1 MNSSPPTWLQ
11 RTSAVVHMPSPWVL
25 WLVVASGALLSGS
38 GWHAIA
44 PAEASPGVIVGGG
57 IRMDHDADALWS
69 WPLEPLPAVR
79 RSFDP
84 PASKYG
90 RGHRGVDMDAR
101 VGQSVHAVDAGTVTP
116 SGMGAGR
123 GTVTLRHAGGL
134 ESTYE
139 PLEERVATGALVPSG
154 AVIGTIGGPSHCTGR
169 PCLHLGARL
178 GEDYLDPMLLLGGVR
193 IVLLPLLD

>member
-1 MNSSPPTWLQ
+1 
-11 RTSAVVHMPSPWVL
+11 
-25 WLVVASGALLSGS
+25 
-38 GWHAIA
+38 
-44 PAEASPGVIVGGG
+44 
-57 IRMDHDADALWS
+57 
-69 WPLEPLPAVR
+69 
-79 RSFDP
+79 
-84 PASKYG
+84 
-90 RGHRGVDMDAR
+90 MDAR
-101 VGQSVHAVDAGTVTP
+101 EGQSVHAVDAGTVTH
-116 SGMGAGR
+116 SGMVAGR

-154 AVIGTIGGPSHCTGR
+154 GVIGTIGGPSHCAGM